1 MGTSNIYMLAMYYDT
16 TTLNKYVPFVTKMS
30 PVDFTVVLGTES
42 YFTAS
47 TTTSIVQMIGR
58 LAVCELVTGQFFFA

>member
-1 MGTSNIYMLAMYYDT
+1 MLAMYYDT

-47 TTTSIVQMIGR
+47 TTTSIV
-58 LAVCELVTGQFFFA
+58 